1 MANKGA
7 PLFKKAFKGY
17 NKEDVNSYILSLNN
31 TFEENKLTYEK
42 AIREYNMRAED
53 DYRRICELTNEL
65 SEADELKREN
75 ENAAA
80 IIASLKK
87 ELEEKNAQIEELC
100 ATVDSLTEAN
110 KMQSATNENDRMKA
124 EYYDNLCSK
133 AGKILVIASDTA
145 ENILNRANEEACKIV
160 GEATTKKD
168 LMLKT
173 FSDSVEDAAED
184 INTYI
189 RNAVNDCIEKINK
202 SVNEIKDASG
212 IQEATHTT
220 RFINGY

>member
-1 MANKGA
+1 MAV
-7 PLFKKAFKGY
+7 
-17 NKEDVNSYILSLNN
+17 ED
-31 TFEENKLTYEK
+31 
-42 AIREYNMRAED
+42 
-53 DYRRICELTNEL
+53 
-65 SEADELKREN
+65 
-75 ENAAA
+75 A
-80 IIASLKK
+80 IIVHKNEVVFCDKSDKQYHRHYRLTPDNITKIVFDYAIYKRFFGLKK

-100 ATVDSLTEAN
+100 STVDSLTEAN

-212 IQEATHTT
+212 IQEAPHTT
-220 RFINGY
+220 RFINGN

>member
-75 ENAAA
+75 ENSAA

-212 IQEATHTT
+212 IQEAPHTT
-220 RFINGY
+220 RFINGN

>member
-65 SEADELKREN
+65 SEADELKREK

-212 IQEATHTT
+212 IQESPHTT
-220 RFINGY
+220 RFINGN